1 MFTYNFLSYES
12 GSINFLIKKN
22 NAISR
27 MWELKNKL
35 KTSPWPVEL
44 QES

>member
-12 GSINFLIKKN
+12 GDKKN